1 MHTHTHTGLPP
12 TSAHPPPLVFVL
24 MMRFVYTRAF
34 VRSTRTCVS
43 EIENKRTVEKIL
55 CFKKKKEETYRL
67 SLVNAILVVVTVVV
81 ICRLLL
87 LGIVVALFSAP
98 STSIRASVCCI
109 S

>member
-1 MHTHTHTGLPP
+1 
-12 TSAHPPPLVFVL
+12 

-55 CFKKKKEETYRL
+55 CFQKKKKEETYRL